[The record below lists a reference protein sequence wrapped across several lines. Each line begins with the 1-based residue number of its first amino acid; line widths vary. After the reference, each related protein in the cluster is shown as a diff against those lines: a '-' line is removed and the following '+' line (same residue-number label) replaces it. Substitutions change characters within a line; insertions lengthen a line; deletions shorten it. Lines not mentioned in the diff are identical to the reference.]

1 MMDYLIRDATPTDVA
16 LILPLFPRLANFTL
30 PERRVA
36 EDLWQGDAELLQQ
49 WAQGAAP
56 HCFVQ
61 VAVDTQNA
69 ILGVALVSLR
79 EELLSHT
86 PSAHLEVLVVAEGA
100 EGNGIGQALITEAE
114 TIARERGAL
123 SMTLHVFATN
133 TRARQ
138 VYERLGYTGE
148 LIRYIKYLR

>member
-1 MMDYLIRDATPTDVA
+1 
-16 LILPLFPRLANFTL
+16 
-30 PERRVA
+30 
-36 EDLWQGDAELLQQ
+36 
-49 WAQGAAP
+49 
-56 HCFVQ
+56 

-69 ILGVALVSLR
+69 ILGVALVSLG
-79 EELLSHT
+79 EELLSHA

-100 EGNGIGQALITEAE
+100 EGNGIGQALVTEAE